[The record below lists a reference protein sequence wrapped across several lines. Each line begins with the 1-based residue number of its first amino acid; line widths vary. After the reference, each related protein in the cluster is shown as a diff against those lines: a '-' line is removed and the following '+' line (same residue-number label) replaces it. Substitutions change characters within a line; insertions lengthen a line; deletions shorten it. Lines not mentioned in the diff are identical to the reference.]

1 MAVGGLDG
9 GIFRKRHDAAHATRL
24 RIQQTRATTSS
35 LGTVDIATPLDSS
48 QGRGSQARAAAAQ
61 RARVTNRRTSR
72 AFYSQR
78 GFLNLIESLDVTAT
92 MAATQDDQTSTITA
106 THVENPTGTI
116 AVTQTNQ
123 TSTITATH
131 TPPPVTATLTGTQT
145 AQTSTITATSGVAVT
160 ASLAVTQGAQVG
172 AFTSTVGYENV
183 TGTIAV
189 VQGDQSCTIHAQRF
203 GGVSQDRIEP
213 GPVFPGRTRRR
224 YFNAS
229 KNPVTGP

>member
-48 QGRGSQARAAAAQ
+48 QGRGSLARAATLQ
-61 RARVTNRRTSR
+61 RAWVTNRRPSR

-78 GFLNLIESLDVTAT
+78 GPLNLIESLDVTAT
-92 MAATQDDQTSTITA
+92 MAATQDAQTSTITA
-106 THVENPTGTI
+106 THVANSTGTI

-131 TPPPVTATLTGTQT
+131 VANPTGTIAATQT

>member
-48 QGRGSQARAAAAQ
+48 QGRGSLARAVTLQ
-61 RARVTNRRTSR
+61 RAWVTNRRPSR

-106 THVENPTGTI
+106 THVANPTGTI
-116 AVTQTNQ
+116 A
-123 TSTITATH
+123 A
-131 TPPPVTATLTGTQT
+131 TQT

-172 AFTSTVGYENV
+172 AFTSTVAYENV

-189 VQGDQSCTIHAQRF
+189 VQGNQRSNIQVQRF

>member
-35 LGTVDIATPLDSS
+35 LGTVAIDTPLDSS
-48 QGRGSQARAAAAQ
+48 QGRGTQARAATLQ
-61 RARVTNRRTSR
+61 RAWVTNRRPSR

-92 MAATQDDQTSTITA
+92 MAVTQTDQTSTITA
-106 THVENPTGTI
+106 THVANPTGSI

-145 AQTSTITATSGVAVT
+145 AQTSTITADSA
-160 ASLAVTQGAQVG
+160 AA
-172 AFTSTVGYENV
+172 YENV

-189 VQGDQSCTIHAQRF
+189 VQGDQRCDIHAQRF

>member
-35 LGTVDIATPLDSS
+35 LGTVAIVAPLDSS
-48 QGRGSQARAAAAQ
+48 QGRGNRAHTARKQ
-61 RARVTNRRTSR
+61 RASTVTNRRTSR

-92 MAATQDDQTSTITA
+92 MAVTQTDQTSTITA
-106 THVENPTGTI
+106 THVANPTGSI

-145 AQTSTITATSGVAVT
+145 AQTSTITADSA
-160 ASLAVTQGAQVG
+160 AA
-172 AFTSTVGYENV
+172 YENV

-189 VQGDQSCTIHAQRF
+189 VQGDQRCDIHAQRF